1 MALSS
6 LPPPRPSRPI
16 QALRLFTLS
25 QLFPQP
31 PPSLLFHPLPRSSHL
46 EVLLQSFRVWIFYLQ
61 LLLSS
66 AQLLLS
72 SSVQL
77 LLSSS
82 VQLLLSSVQLLLF
95 YVHLGFP
102 PKPSSLVLFEI
113 VGLSFYLFGART
125 LFC

>member
-25 QLFPQP
+25 QLFPEL
-31 PPSLLFHPLPRSSHL
+31 PPSLLYHPLPRSSHL

-66 AQLLLS
+66 A
-72 SSVQL
+72 QL